1 MTSNHADFYLG
12 TGPDAVWLGSV
23 ADLGGPAE
31 MAVEPIGLTAR
42 GVDLLTATH
51 PALYRERV
59 TRLLADTREAGHALT
74 ATPAQGWPWRPASSA
89 GWYAYTFAVGRVRVS
104 YRGGPWF
111 VPDPH
116 RADGGVEAAAGP
128 DAELPIMRTDQPRTV
143 TARVPFRGM
152 PVPVSATLPPV
163 SDTYLA
169 QRVDA
174 ALVIADAV
182 TIVTGRRVP
191 LADLT
196 TAPIR
201 SVMLSLMHPGP
212 GSDLWVLPK
221 DTPRTHERV
230 ATAIQ
235 KLLTADRYA
244 QGNNPGY
251 AATLLAQAATVA
263 GQAVSTHPLV
273 PSINERV

>member
-31 MAVEPIGLTAR
+31 VAAEPIGL
-42 GVDLLTATH
+42 DLITATH
-51 PALYRERV
+51 PVLYRERV
-59 TRLLADTREAGHALT
+59 TRFLADIREAGYALA
-74 ATPAQGWPWRPASSA
+74 ATPAQGWPWWPASSA

-116 RADGGVEAAAGP
+116 RADDGVEAAAGP
-128 DAELPIMRTDQPRTV
+128 DAELPIMRTNEPRAV
-143 TARVPFRGM
+143 TARGPFQGM

-182 TIVTGRRVP
+182 AIVTGRRVP
-191 LADLT
+191 FADLT

-201 SVMLSLMHPGP
+201 SLMLSLTHP
-212 GSDLWVLPK
+212 S
-221 DTPRTHERV
+221 PRPRPVGAVQGHPTCPRSRR
-230 ATAIQ
+230 
-235 KLLTADRYA
+235 DRHA
-244 QGNNPGY
+244 EAPRRRSVRLGQQPRLRRHP
-251 AATLLAQAATVA
+251 ARPAATVA
-263 GQAVSTHPLV
+263 GQAVSALLCRPI
-273 PSINERV
+273 PSIDERA